1 MSGATS
7 GGHRLAS
14 LVGWRRWATVAAIV
28 VLGLLPSV
36 VAGRALAAGWEPT
49 GDIAVIGVRS
59 LDAWTTQAP
68 LVGQPTTGREVSG
81 IDSFHPGPL
90 QNWISGPLLRLL
102 GPAAGLALG
111 AALINGAALAA
122 TAWLAF
128 RRGGPVLAAA
138 TVAAVALL
146 VHALG
151 AASLFDA
158 YNSELPTYPL
168 VACAL
173 AAWCVLAGDLLALP
187 VLVVAS
193 AVASQA
199 HVAGAS
205 SAAPMVA
212 IALAGLVWLLRR
224 RPGTWHEHR
233 RVLVGSGAAAL
244 ACWLPPLAQELM
256 GTSNVSALVRTATAD
271 GPALGLAFTL
281 ERLATALAPIPL
293 WARRSGAYGFLED
306 QGLIGLVLAA
316 LLAGGAGTLALLARW
331 SRGRREPSLL
341 ALTVGSSLLVTV
353 LVWSGSPPVTAFRV
367 DGIRWLWVLGLLTW
381 LTCAWAAWA
390 FVPATVRRRAQHGAT
405 AGLVAVVAATSIWA
419 VAASDL
425 DEVRDRDFMAPVADL
440 GEQTV
445 SELEPGRYRMRASGA
460 EATVTVLPAIVL
472 RLEDAGFPT
481 AFEPGPFTV
490 GYGRDRIADA
500 AAVTGTIV
508 VASDARPPG
517 RLLAEA
523 TVERTGAD
531 PLQVWVVLEEAS

>member
-14 LVGWRRWATVAAIV
+14 LVGRRRWVTVAAIV
-28 VLGLLPSV
+28 VLGLLPSIA
-36 VAGRALAAGWEPT
+36 AGRALAAGWQPT

-90 QNWISGPLLRLL
+90 QNWLSGPLLHLL

-128 RRGGPVLAAA
+128 RRGGPVLATA

-151 AASLFDA
+151 PASLFDA

-168 VACAL
+168 LACAL
-173 AAWCVLAGDLLALP
+173 AAWCLLAGDVLALP

-193 AVASQA
+193 AVAAQA
-199 HVAGAS
+199 HVAGAT
-205 SAAPMVA
+205 SAAPLVA
-212 IALAGLVWLLRR
+212 VAVVGLVWTLRR
-224 RPGTWHEHR
+224 HPDRWREHQ
-233 RVLVGSGAAAL
+233 RVLLGAGVAAVV
-244 ACWLPPLAQELM
+244 CWLAPLAQELI
-256 GTSNVSALVRTATAD
+256 GPSNVSALVRTATAD
-271 GPALGLAFTL
+271 GPALGMAFTL

-306 QGLIGLVLAA
+306 QGLIGLLLAA
-316 LLAGGAGTLALLARW
+316 LVAGGAATLALAARW
-331 SRGRREPSLL
+331 GRGRREPSLL
-341 ALTVGSSLLVTV
+341 ALAVGASLLVTI

-381 LTCAWAAWA
+381 LTLAWSAWA
-390 FVPATVRRRAQHGAT
+390 FVPAAVRRKAQHGAT
-405 AGLVAVVAATSIWA
+405 VALVAVVAATSIWA
-419 VAASDL
+419 VAATDL
-425 DEVRDRDFMAPVADL
+425 DEVRDGRFMAPVADL

-445 SELEPGRYRMRASGA
+445 SQLEPGRYQMRASGA

-472 RLEDAGFPT
+472 RLEDAGFST

-490 GYGRDRIADA
+490 GYGRDRTADVA
-500 AAVTGTIV
+500 ATIGTIV
-508 VASDARPPG
+508 VASDERPPG

-531 PLQVWVVLEEAS
+531 PLQVWVVLEDGP